1 MSTVQSFPFV
11 HYAHA
16 GNKTLTES
24 HCSLCGMLIA
34 ASPQKKY
41 LAVAEAAH
49 KCPMTEGRQ

>member
-16 GNKTLTES
+16 ENKTLTES
-24 HCSLCGMLIA
+24 HCSLCGMLVA

-49 KCPMTEGRQ
+49 KCPMTEGPH